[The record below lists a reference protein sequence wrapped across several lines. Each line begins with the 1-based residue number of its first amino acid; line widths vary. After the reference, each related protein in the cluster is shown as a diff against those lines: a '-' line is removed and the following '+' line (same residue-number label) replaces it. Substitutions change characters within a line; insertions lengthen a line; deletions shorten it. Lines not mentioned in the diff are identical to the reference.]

1 MSEPD
6 MVPASPSPADGVSKS
21 AFIVAVAFAVAF
33 TGVGLF
39 LAARPYLFAG
49 AGNSTFVG
57 LFIVGLGVS
66 FILTAV
72 FGERYNVRIAG
83 ITGAGSLAALTLFM
97 WVAHRYIPPHP
108 PDIQVFKLSL
118 ECSSATPLDIFA
130 VIEGY
135 DGSNEELVDVFRSS
149 FPRRYEQML
158 LLPPHNYAALADF
171 VIVRQDRGHILIP
184 DLSKGQTISVFAS
197 PAGQGLSA
205 SIGEQQVVPRKVF
218 SLELEHDKS
227 RTGQSMDVEA
237 HIDLDRIQVDCAST
251 AGFAGA
257 LR

>member
-1 MSEPD
+1 MSESSAGAD
-6 MVPASPSPADGVSKS
+6 PSTEARVSKG

-39 LAARPYLFAG
+39 LAARPYLFADT
-49 AGNSTFVG
+49 GNSTFVG

-72 FGERYNVRIAG
+72 FGERYNVKVAG
-83 ITGAGSLAALTLFM
+83 FTGAGSLAALSLFM

-108 PDIQVFKLSL
+108 PDIRVFKLSL
-118 ECSSATPLDIFA
+118 ECSSVTPLDLFA

-135 DGSNEELVDVFRSS
+135 DGSNEELADTFQAH
-149 FPRRYEQML
+149 FPSRHEEML
-158 LLPPHNYAALADF
+158 LLPPHNYMALSDF

-184 DLSKGQTISVFAS
+184 ELSKGHTISVFAS
-197 PAGQGLSA
+197 PAEQGRSA
-205 SIGEQQVVPRKVF
+205 SIGELQVMPRKVF

-237 HIDLDRIQVDCAST
+237 HIDLDRIQVDCDSNVNLHR
-251 AGFAGA
+251 G
-257 LR
+257 L